1 MICQIDPNMVI
12 ELSQRLNNLQMIETV
27 MGTVPW
33 WLGIT
38 SFSIAILILVLLM
51 VPLIRRENR
60 VLLRLGWRHSMSSH
74 GEALGRVLP
83 VSLLVAVF
91 LASLSVGDGLYSMV
105 EENTNRNLSEVDLVL
120 EAPGFVD
127 RDLITNDLEDVRTSA
142 PIILLNGA
150 ARSELTT
157 SSKIRMI
164 GFDDDLLDLGR
175 LELRDGTKVKEPPA
189 GLNILINSRASRDL
203 SLKVGDWV
211 LVNLDP
217 HMKSEDILLGMTDTG
232 SIRINLTVSGI
243 VKDGGLGRYRED
255 ALDKVLPTCFMELGR
270 LGEMLGE
277 PGVNRFLL
285 DMRDGY
291 SEEGLRNS
299 IENGLTFQDVGFNVI
314 GAEDAGGSLL
324 ISDQFLFDSGNLDP
338 NNRTIQTLSYFV
350 DSIHTDTGNLSYSVV
365 SGIEDLSLPGGGP
378 LRIGEAV
385 VNNWTADEIGLK
397 VGDTI
402 DLDYRTADPSGRLS
416 ASTTTFKII
425 GIVNISGLFAESN
438 LLPPIEGITDE
449 LSCSS
454 WDPGFHVDI
463 GSIEDE
469 DLHYWEI
476 YRTTPKIFISLE
488 DARDMWSSQW
498 GDTTALWISKDVDA
512 TLKAVEE
519 GLTLETVEVSM
530 IPVRENA
537 LSSSRAVSIFP
548 GMFLTFGTALMASTG
563 LVLFAI
569 TKELSLKR
577 AGEWGVLR
585 SLGTGRKKVI
595 LFGIYENLR
604 PLIWGSLFGVLL
616 GFIISFFL
624 NLTLST
630 IWSDTV
636 EGSEVPLTI
645 SIPTVL
651 ISISAGILIST
662 IIIVAVVIR
671 EVLKVPVSNTR
682 GEEPGLKGRANRWI
696 PLSIGAVMLLGG
708 LLILLLTTKGGGTF
722 DVAGPYVI
730 GSMLSGS
737 GSALIMISLLPTTID
752 RTDLTLMVTASLS
765 RRPGQTRLGIAFLA
779 LVLTVALSLSGMG
792 TLLVSGL
799 EKEKDSYGGGFDMVL
814 ETSLGIQGSD
824 INIPKMEIVP
834 VLTYGK
840 EGGTCSN
847 INAVYPPRLVGL
859 PEKVRKENDF
869 DLKAKKDGSS
879 NEDIWNELGSNER
892 IRIPILVDEN
902 TLKWIYFGDVGSI
915 FELEPVPGKVVEL
928 EVIGILGPSIL
939 TGTFVMSEEALKAL
953 YPSSSS
959 LDLMLVKGEPSKENI
974 LKLNDAFSDYGPEV
988 RTVSDLARENLDY
1001 EMSYLSLFRDFLI
1014 FGVMVAMA
1022 ALVMFNH
1029 NRTLRFRK
1037 EMVVYRSLGVADSRA
1052 RSYLLIEDLAV
1063 LLISITGAIIGAFIS
1078 ISITGSIISGSTA
1091 WGDIIKGS
1099 APVLLLLMAVSVI
1112 SSVISSRY
1120 SVRDY
1125 EHQVPRGDA

>member
-1 MICQIDPNMVI
+1 
-12 ELSQRLNNLQMIETV
+12 MIETV

-33 WLGIT
+33 WLGVA
-38 SFSIAILILVLLM
+38 SFSIAILILILMM

-60 VLLRLGWRHSMSSH
+60 VLVRLGWKYSMSSH
-74 GEALGRVLP
+74 GEAFGRVLP
-83 VSLLVAVF
+83 VSLLVAVV

-105 EENTNRNLSEVDLVL
+105 EENTNSNLSEVDLVL

-127 RDLITNDLEDVRTSA
+127 RDLITGDLDDVRTSA

-164 GFDDDLLDLGR
+164 GFDNDLLDLGR
-175 LELRDGTKVKEPPA
+175 LELRDGTKVREPPE
-189 GLNILINSRASRDL
+189 GLNILVNSRASRDL

-243 VKDGGLGRYRED
+243 VKDAGLGRYRED
-255 ALDKVLPTCFMELGR
+255 ALDEVLPTCFMDLGR

-277 PGVNRFLL
+277 SGVNRFLL
-285 DMRDGY
+285 DMRSGY
-291 SEEGLRNS
+291 SEEGLRNN
-299 IENGLTFQDVGFNVI
+299 IEDGLTFQDVGFKVI
-314 GAEDAGGSLL
+314 EAEDAGGSLL
-324 ISDQFLFDSGNLDP
+324 ISDQFLFDSGDQDP
-338 NNRTIQTLSYFV
+338 DNRTIQTLSYFV
-350 DSIHTDTGNLSYSVV
+350 DSIFSETGNLSYSVV
-365 SGIEDLSLPGGGP
+365 SGIEDLSVPGGGP
-378 LRIGEAV
+378 LKIGEAV
-385 VNNWTADEIGLK
+385 VNNWTADEMGLE

-402 DLDYRTADPSGRLS
+402 DLDYRTADISGRLS
-416 ASTTTFKII
+416 GSTRTFIVS
-425 GIVNISGLFAESN
+425 GIVNISDLYAEKD

-463 GSIEDE
+463 DSIQNE
-469 DLHYWEI
+469 DLDYWEV
-476 YRTTPKIFISLE
+476 YRTTPKVFITLE
-488 DARDMWSSQW
+488 DARNMWSSQW

-512 TLKAVEE
+512 TIEAVEE
-519 GLTLETVEVSM
+519 GLTLETVEVSI

-548 GMFLTFGTALMASTG
+548 GMFLTFGIAVMASTG
-563 LVLFAI
+563 LILFAI

-585 SLGTGRKKVI
+585 SLGTSRKKVI

-616 GFIISFFL
+616 GFIISYIL

-636 EGSEVPLTI
+636 EGSQVPLTFA
-645 SIPTVL
+645 IPTVL
-651 ISISAGILIST
+651 ISVSAGILIST
-662 IIIVAVVIR
+662 IIVIAVVIR

-682 GEEPGLKGRANRWI
+682 GEEPGLKGRTNKWI
-696 PLSIGAVMLLGG
+696 PPFIGAIMLIGG
-708 LLILLLTTKGGGTF
+708 LLTLVFATKGGGTF
-722 DVAGPYVI
+722 DVAGPFVI

-737 GSALIMISLLPTTID
+737 GSALILISLLPTTID

-799 EKEKDSYGGGFDMVL
+799 EKEKESYGGGFDMVL
-814 ETSLGIQGSD
+814 ETSLGIKGSD
-824 INIPKMEIVP
+824 ITIQGLEIVP

-859 PEKVRKENDF
+859 PEKILKENDF

-879 NEDIWNELGSNER
+879 DEDIWNELGSNER

-902 TLKWIYFGDVGSI
+902 TLMWIYFGNVGTI
-915 FELEPVPGKVVEL
+915 FELEPVPGKTIEV

-939 TGTFVMSEEALKAL
+939 TGTFVMSEEALNTL

-959 LDLMLVKGEPSKENI
+959 QDLILVKGEASKKNI
-974 LKLNDAFSDYGPEV
+974 QRLNDAFSDFGPEV
-988 RTVSDLARENLDY
+988 RTVPDLARENLDY

-1014 FGVMVAMA
+1014 FGVIVAMA

-1037 EMVVYRSLGVADSRA
+1037 EMVVHRSLGVAVSRA
-1052 RSYLLIEDLAV
+1052 RSYLLMEDLV
-1063 LLISITGAIIGAFIS
+1063 DYSFRS
-1078 ISITGSIISGSTA
+1078 Q
-1091 WGDIIKGS
+1091 
-1099 APVLLLLMAVSVI
+1099 APS
-1112 SSVISSRY
+1112 
-1120 SVRDY
+1120 
-1125 EHQVPRGDA
+1125 